1 MIRTHFSAF
10 THFSVEAALAAYQG
24 VVERGR
30 RRSVAW
36 VACSRRRSLVPLGL
50 GPVSARV
57 PRVRRRCVAR
67 RVGMASAHI
76 KEQCTTTPPTT
87 PSLGIRSRFPAG
99 RRPTIPALLDVAA
112 IPQQQLRV
120 DCSVDRCA
128 GRTNTAAQDTVGQT
142 DWGRTGS
149 AGRTEGTDGLRYQA
163 QLPVLGRRDLPQLPV
178 LARPERCT
186 GSAGRTGSARRFLT
200 TNLSGATASPPRPE
214 RHRSLLSRC

>member
-36 VACSRRRSLVPLGL
+36 VACSRRRSLVPPGL

-76 KEQCTTTPPTT
+76 KEQCTTTTPTT

-99 RRPTIPALLDVAA
+99 RRPTISGAPRRRGNS
-112 IPQQQLRV
+112 P
-120 DCSVDRCA
+120 
-128 GRTNTAAQDTVGQT
+128 TAAPRRLQRGSLRRKNKHGGSSHGGTNRLGKNGQRRKNGGN
-142 DWGRTGS
+142 GRV
-149 AGRTEGTDGLRYQA
+149 A
-163 QLPVLGRRDLPQLPV
+163 
-178 LARPERCT
+178 
-186 GSAGRTGSARRFLT
+186 
-200 TNLSGATASPPRPE
+200 LSGATASARTERSAATASAGQIGEMYGQCPP
-214 RHRSLLSRC
+214 LSDYQFIRRNCQPAAA